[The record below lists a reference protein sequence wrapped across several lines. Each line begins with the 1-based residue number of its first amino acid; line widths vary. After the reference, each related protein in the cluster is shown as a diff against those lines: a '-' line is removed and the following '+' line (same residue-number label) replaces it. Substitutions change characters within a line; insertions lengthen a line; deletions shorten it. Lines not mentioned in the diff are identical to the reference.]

1 MAGRRAGLALV
12 ALAALAA
19 AGCTVP
25 VPPGAQLE
33 LLAPPDGAVTG
44 PRPVVLARAVAWGPG
59 FRYESWEQRGWLI
72 ALGPLAARLEVDG
85 RPVARLTGA
94 AWHRLA
100 LGPLPPGPHRIELR
114 AGPLR
119 AAAAI
124 SVAAAPPVRFARAR
138 LPAPGVPDA
147 LGALLDRETAARG
160 AGGDRRARSGPRVAY
175 VVRTRAG
182 DGWALRLLP
191 LDPEAARAR
200 LAAPPDLVVRP
211 PEGLPL
217 ADPGVLAL
225 EPCGDGA
232 FLVAHGSRDGEAL
245 VVRRLGSPPRWE
257 VRVPLETLAEGTGL
271 VVPRP
276 PYLERARCFG
286 RHARA
291 DVNAHEPG
299 AQGIWDT
306 AAVLVGPEGRWR
318 ALRTTRPGRV
328 EAGIGRM
335 RWTALA
341 RGRVHEPP
349 VALGDGRWWRVRADG
364 ALAPLD
370 GDGPAVALPLP
381 PSSARWQA
389 ETPWRG
395 DGDGPRWETLSG
407 WPPRIRVT
415 LAAPAPDHDTEYLA
429 LAGPAPAAG
438 GAPDATEE
446 ERP

>member
-1 MAGRRAGLALV
+1 MARRRAGLALA

-44 PRPVVLARAVAWGPG
+44 PRPVVVARAVAWGPG
-59 FRYESWEQRGWLI
+59 FRYESWQERGWLI

-100 LGPLPPGPHRIELR
+100 LGPLPPGRHRIELR

-124 SVAAAPPVRFARAR
+124 TVTAAPPVRFVRAR

-147 LGALLDRETAARG
+147 LGTLLDRETAARG
-160 AGGDRRARSGPRVAY
+160 AGGGDRRARSGPRVAY

-191 LDPEAARAR
+191 LDPEAAGAR

-211 PEGLPL
+211 PAGLPL

-245 VVRRLGSPPRWE
+245 VVRRLGTPPRWE
-257 VRVPLETLAEGTGL
+257 VRVPLEALAERTGL

-286 RHARA
+286 RHARV

-299 AQGIWDT
+299 AQGISDT
-306 AAVLVGPEGRWR
+306 AAVLLGPEGRWR

-328 EAGIGRM
+328 EAGIGRA
-335 RWTALA
+335 RWTVLA

-381 PSSARWQA
+381 ASSARWQA
-389 ETPWRG
+389 GRPWRSE
-395 DGDGPRWETLSG
+395 DSGPRWETRSG

-415 LAAPAPDHDTEYLA
+415 LDAPEPDRETEYLA
-429 LAGPAPAAG
+429 LAGHAAG
-438 GAPDATEE
+438 GAPDATKE